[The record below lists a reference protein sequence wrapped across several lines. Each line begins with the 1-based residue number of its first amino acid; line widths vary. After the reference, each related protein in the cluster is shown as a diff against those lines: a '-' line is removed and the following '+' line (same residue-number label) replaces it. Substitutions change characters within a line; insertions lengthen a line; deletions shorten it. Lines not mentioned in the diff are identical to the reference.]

1 MKALGLAA
9 LAVVALAACNP
20 TLSAQSI
27 APPGRNMVFDSV
39 DGFWGN
45 TKYYRLEMSEGVAF
59 AVTCEKS
66 GPCEKLVA
74 TSDDPGVA
82 EVRPAA
88 LQKLVPTDYRGM
100 NQTQIAMSAVVI
112 VGKHPGQTT
121 IRLRSKDGNRDVKV
135 TITPPPV
142 LGAPATVASPSPSA
156 SRAP

>member
-1 MKALGLAA
+1 MKALGLVM
-9 LAVVALAACNP
+9 LAVASLAACNP
-20 TLSAQSI
+20 TLTAQSI
-27 APPGRNMVFDSV
+27 APPGRSMVFDSV

-59 AVTCEKS
+59 AVTCEKG
-66 GPCEKLVA
+66 GPCERLVA

-88 LQKLVPTDYRGM
+88 LQKLLQTDFRSP
-100 NQTQIAMSAVVI
+100 NQTQVAFSAVVI

-135 TITPPPV
+135 TIVPPPV
-142 LGAPATVASPSPSA
+142 PGTPATVASP
-156 SRAP
+156 APLTSQAP